1 MIAII
6 ILHVVFGMSLSQDT
20 PSCNCKND
28 FGMAFCYNV
37 RACPEFVTIARVECA
52 IKEIIVKPNT
62 SLDQVLIHG
71 QCTNISAYKRF
82 CMQAIKEIKMQATSE
97 SFLCA
102 GSSILFIS
110 STLKLRCDWRSEITL
125 PRELILPT
133 GGYIFRFLFNRFY
146 FLN

>member
-1 MIAII
+1 MNELLLFSFPKSYQVVQLVVIQFFLFFVVMIAII

-28 FGMAFCYNV
+28 FEMAFCYNV

-102 GSSILFIS
+102 GNSILFIS
-110 STLKLRCDWRSEITL
+110 
-125 PRELILPT
+125 
-133 GGYIFRFLFNRFY
+133 
-146 FLN
+146 